1 MTPEEA
7 ALGEVVRLLEALG
20 VPYMVTGSVAS
31 SHHGR
36 PRMTQDVD
44 VVADPTP
51 AALARLVDELASAG
65 FYVDRATAQDA
76 LARRRQFNVIEPR
89 SASKIDVIIRKERPF
104 SHEELARR
112 RSVQLGS
119 GTRVWLASPE
129 DTVVSKL
136 EWARKAGGSEKQLG
150 DVAGILAVQGE
161 ALDREY
167 IERWVRELGVFDLWE
182 RARTGS

>member
-7 ALGEVVRLLEALG
+7 ALAEVVRLLEALG

-44 VVADPTP
+44 LVADPTP
-51 AALARLVDELASAG
+51 ATLSRLVDELTSAG

-76 LARRRQFNVIEPR
+76 LARRRQFNVIEPH

-104 SHEELARR
+104 SHQELGRR
-112 RSVQLGS
+112 QSVRLS
-119 GTRVWLASPE
+119 GGTPVWLASPE
-129 DTVVSKL
+129 DTILSKL
-136 EWARKAGGSEKQLG
+136 EWARKAGGSEKQLA
-150 DVAGILAVQGE
+150 DAAGIVAVQGD

-167 IERWVRELGVFDLWE
+167 VQRWAEELGVFDLWQ
-182 RARTGS
+182 RLLAGS